1 MNSRHPSNM
10 NDEQPTGESAVS
22 RRQFLKLTGA
32 AGASVLAAG
41 GMAAV
46 LAACGGEEVTTT
58 AAAPATTTTTAPSA
72 TSTLAT
78 SGSTVST
85 SAEAGREIRLGVVTP
100 QTGPLAVFGIAD
112 KWSADLA
119 NKTIGDGLVLG
130 DGKKHPITILFRD
143 TQSDSNRAAQ
153 VAGDLI
159 TSDKVDILLAAGG
172 PDTVN
177 PAADQAEALGAPF
190 LGQND
195 PWAAFV
201 FGRGGSFDKPF
212 KWTYGMLLG
221 LEQMS
226 AYMIEVFGKAQTN
239 RKVAFLVPNNSDG
252 LAWIDKNTGS
262 PPVLEA
268 AGYTVVVPSPFT
280 PGADDFTAQISQFR
294 KEGCEALGGASTT
307 PDFTNF
313 WKQSLQ
319 QGFKPVVACQ
329 GLALG
334 FPQAAQAMGP
344 TVYGLVDPGGA
355 WHPTF
360 PFKDSL
366 TGMTCQE
373 LADDYEKTMNSQ
385 WTGAIGGHAKTS
397 WAIDVLG
404 RAKNLD
410 DKEAIL
416 GAIATTKLETII
428 GMCDMTQPVDKN
440 PLDPAGTRPHPNVV
454 KPILTAQQW
463 IKGSK
468 RPFEQVVVAN
478 HYAPMVPAVG
488 LQAMKY

>member
-1 MNSRHPSNM
+1 
-10 NDEQPTGESAVS
+10 
-22 RRQFLKLTGA
+22 
-32 AGASVLAAG
+32 
-41 GMAAV
+41 
-46 LAACGGEEVTTT
+46 
-58 AAAPATTTTTAPSA
+58 
-72 TSTLAT
+72 
-78 SGSTVST
+78 
-85 SAEAGREIRLGVVTP
+85 
-100 QTGPLAVFGIAD
+100 
-112 KWSADLA
+112 
-119 NKTIGDGLVLG
+119 
-130 DGKKHPITILFRD
+130 
-143 TQSDSNRAAQ
+143 
-153 VAGDLI
+153 
-159 TSDKVDILLAAGG
+159 
-172 PDTVN
+172 
-177 PAADQAEALGAPF
+177 
-190 LGQND
+190 
-195 PWAAFV
+195 
-201 FGRGGSFDKPF
+201 
-212 KWTYGMLLG
+212 MLLG

-239 RKVAFLVPNNSDG
+239 KKVAFLVPNNSDG

-307 PDFTNF
+307 PDFSNF

-344 TVYGLVDPGGA
+344 TVYGLIDPGGA

-410 DKEAIL
+410 DKEAII

-428 GMCDMTQPVDKN
+428 GVCDMTQPVDKN

-468 RPFEQVVVAN
+468 WPFEQVVVAN
-478 HYAPMVPAVG
+478 HYAPMVPAVE

>member
-1 MNSRHPSNM
+1 
-10 NDEQPTGESAVS
+10 
-22 RRQFLKLTGA
+22 
-32 AGASVLAAG
+32 
-41 GMAAV
+41 
-46 LAACGGEEVTTT
+46 
-58 AAAPATTTTTAPSA
+58 
-72 TSTLAT
+72 
-78 SGSTVST
+78 
-85 SAEAGREIRLGVVTP
+85 
-100 QTGPLAVFGIAD
+100 
-112 KWSADLA
+112 
-119 NKTIGDGLVLG
+119 
-130 DGKKHPITILFRD
+130 
-143 TQSDSNRAAQ
+143 
-153 VAGDLI
+153 
-159 TSDKVDILLAAGG
+159 
-172 PDTVN
+172 
-177 PAADQAEALGAPF
+177 
-190 LGQND
+190 
-195 PWAAFV
+195 
-201 FGRGGSFDKPF
+201 
-212 KWTYGMLLG
+212 
-221 LEQMS
+221 MS

-307 PDFTNF
+307 PDFSNF

>member
-58 AAAPATTTTTAPSA
+58 AAAPATTTTTAPPA
-72 TSTLAT
+72 TSTTAT

-112 KWSADLA
+112 KWSADL
-119 NKTIGDGLVLG
+119 TRRTVGDGLVLG
-130 DGKKHPITILFRD
+130 DGKKHPINLIFRD

-159 TSDKVDILLAAGG
+159 TNDKIDILLAAGA

-177 PAADQAEALGAPF
+177 PAADQAETLGAPF
-190 LGQND
+190 LGLND
-195 PWAAFV
+195 PWPAFV

-239 RKVAFLVPNNSDG
+239 KKVAFLVPNNADG

-280 PGADDFTAQISQFR
+280 PGAEDFTAQLAGWGLDSSLCLRPAEHF
-294 KEGCEALGGASTT
+294 EMV
-307 PDFTNF
+307 DFNGT
-313 WKQSLQ
+313 
-319 QGFKPVVACQ
+319 CYR
-329 GLALG
+329 
-334 FPQAAQAMGP
+334 P
-344 TVYGLVDPGGA
+344 TA
-355 WHPTF
+355 
-360 PFKDSL
+360 
-366 TGMTCQE
+366 
-373 LADDYEKTMNSQ
+373 
-385 WTGAIGGHAKTS
+385 
-397 WAIDVLG
+397 
-404 RAKNLD
+404 R
-410 DKEAIL
+410 
-416 GAIATTKLETII
+416 
-428 GMCDMTQPVDKN
+428 
-440 PLDPAGTRPHPNVV
+440 RP
-454 KPILTAQQW
+454 
-463 IKGSK
+463 
-468 RPFEQVVVAN
+468 R
-478 HYAPMVPAVG
+478 
-488 LQAMKY
+488 